1 MCGDGDNGLEWRS
14 SMKVSFGDEG
24 DEGKYPC
31 RVGDVGGVWK
41 SSIGVNDNS
50 FVGKVVCGLWLGDDG
65 VVVRFSKSWSVGEMV
80 SQVSMEG
87 DGLRML
93 R

>member
-1 MCGDGDNGLEWRS
+1 
-14 SMKVSFGDEG
+14 MKVSFGDKG

-50 FVGKVVCGLWLGDDG
+50 FVGAEVFGLLLGDDD
-65 VVVRFSKSWSVGEMV
+65 VVVRFSKSWRVCVLVSYCLVDDVG
-80 SQVSMEG
+80 
-87 DGLRML
+87 LKRF